1 MRVLLLNY
9 EYPPC
14 GSGAGLAT
22 EALAEGLASRGVSVD
37 VVAGGERTSSDP
49 RLLWDGDA
57 AEEGLLTVH
66 RVPSRRRAAHEAGM
80 RGAVGYL
87 AAATP
92 IVRGLLASE
101 RYDVVHFI
109 FSLPTAAMLPLLD
122 LHGAP
127 VVVSLHGSDVPG
139 YDAAR
144 RDVRHAHRVLHPLTR
159 WIWHRADR
167 VIVPSE
173 SLGRLAR
180 RTHADLRYSVV
191 HGGVDLARFRPR
203 MALRRIPDGVVRC
216 LAVARLVE
224 RNGLDELLDAL
235 ALLERGRYQ
244 LEIVGSG
251 PYEPALRERVR
262 RLALESHVRFTGWL
276 DHAEVARRHRAADLF
291 TLTPRVES
299 FGNAFLEALA
309 SGLPIVGSTAGGI
322 PELVEHTRHG
332 LLVPTGKPGEL
343 AHAISYLAADQRLR
357 LEMGRRARADAE
369 RRHSWDRM
377 TTRHL
382 ALYNGV
388 KGRQPARRPLT
399 EIPSGSW

>member
-14 GSGAGLAT
+14 GSGAGLSTA
-22 EALAEGLASRGVSVD
+22 ALAEGLASRGVSVD
-37 VVAGGERTSSDP
+37 VVTGGEQASSEP

-57 AEEGLLTVH
+57 AAEGLLTVH
-66 RVPSRRRAAHEAGM
+66 RVSSHRRAAHEAGV

-92 IVRGLLASE
+92 VVRRLLEQE

-127 VVVSLHGSDVPG
+127 VVVSLRGSDVPG
-139 YDAAR
+139 YDTQLR
-144 RDVRHAHRVLHPLTR
+144 GVQGAHRLLHPLTR
-159 WIWHRADR
+159 WIWRRADR

-180 RTHADLRYSVV
+180 LTDPRLRYSVV
-191 HGGVDLARFRPR
+191 QGGVDLARFRPR

-224 RNGLDELLDAL
+224 RNGVDDLIDAL

-244 LEIVGSG
+244 LEIVGTG
-251 PYEPALRERVR
+251 PHEAALRDRVR
-262 RLALESHVRFTGWL
+262 RLGLERHVRFTGWL
-276 DHAEVARRHRAADLF
+276 DHADVARRHRAADLF
-291 TLTPRVES
+291 TLAPWVES
-299 FGNAFLEALA
+299 FGNAFVEALA

-322 PELVEHTRHG
+322 PELVEHGRHG
-332 LLVPTGKPGEL
+332 MLVPPRRPREL
-343 AHAISYLAADQRLR
+343 AHAISYLAAEPRLR
-357 LEMGRRARADAE
+357 AEIGRRNRADAE
-369 RRHSWDRM
+369 RTHSWQRT

-382 ALYNGV
+382 ALYYGV
-388 KGRQPARRPLT
+388 QRGVPQRRPLA
-399 EIPSGSW
+399 ELPSSSW